1 MIGTTSVSRAVLLS
15 FIAIWA
21 HNLGSVAI
29 IGHNMKLDFVTVDFG
44 GLDES
49 DMKMTVFRGV
59 TWLDSIDARFSSTKH
74 RFRKKFV
81 SRFL

>member
-1 MIGTTSVSRAVLLS
+1 MIGTTSVSRAVLMG

-29 IGHNMKLDFVTVDFG
+29 IGHNMQLDFVTVDLG

-49 DMKMTVFRGV
+49 DMKMAVFRGIP
-59 TWLDSIDARFSSTKH
+59 WLDSIDARLSSTK
-74 RFRKKFV
+74 RKFRKKFIT
-81 SRFL
+81 RFL